1 MERRRKHTSHRP
13 SKDSC
18 YSITIYSRQRDL
30 SIERSSV
37 KKLVSFVLSQKN
49 VQPTGV
55 EVYFVSKEKITE
67 LHEQYFGD
75 PTPTDCITFP
85 MEELAFLGEIFICP
99 KVAMEYDPKKPYL
112 ETTLYIIHSLLHL
125 LGYDDLQRKK
135 RQQMQREEKRLLKLC
150 QNKRC
155 ILQTSP

>member
-13 SKDSC
+13 SKNSS
-18 YSITIYSRQRDL
+18 YSITVYNRQRDL

-37 KKLVSFVLSQKN
+37 KKLVSFVLSQKK

-67 LHEQYFGD
+67 LHEQYFDD

-85 MEELAFLGEIFICP
+85 MHELAFLGEIFICP
-99 KVAMEYDPKKPYL
+99 KIAMEYDPKKPYL

-135 RQQMQREEKRLLKLC
+135 RERMQREEKRLLKLC

-155 ILQTSP
+155 ILQTSH